1 MLKGKPSAINKSM
14 VLKKATDED
23 RKLSEMSIPKKH
35 KRLYNKIMY
44 SQKKTRQEVK
54 IKFFF
59 FYLNILNY
67 LNLQN

>member
-59 FYLNILNY
+59 FI
-67 LNLQN
+67 